1 MTGRIHVDFD
11 ATEGA
16 LLRLV
21 GLVERR
27 GFTVGGLA
35 MHAADGR
42 GALSLDIAARDPGRR
57 LEVVAAQLRRLVE
70 VRNVAILP
78 PEPGAP

>member
-11 ATEGA
+11 AGEGA

-27 GFTVGGLA
+27 GFAVSGISMG
-35 MHAADGR
+35 AANGR
-42 GALSLDIAARDPGRR
+42 GSLSLDVEPRDSSRR
-57 LEVVAAQLRRLVE
+57 LEVIAAQLRRLHD
-70 VRNVAILP
+70 VRNVSIIP
-78 PEPGAP
+78 CEPGAS